1 MARGIVR
8 LGKSKKHPV
17 EPREP
22 AQPRPADMPSL
33 ELQAAK
39 EILAEVFGITLDEV
53 EEMIQLRREE
63 QVLWP
68 ERFWLGADDSPAGDA

>member
-1 MARGIVR
+1 MARGIVH

-17 EPREP
+17 EPCEP
-22 AQPRPADMPSL
+22 AQSRPADILSL
-33 ELQAAK
+33 QLQVAK

-53 EEMIQLRREE
+53 EEMIRLRREE

-68 ERFWLGADDSPAGDA
+68 ERFWLGADDS

>member
-1 MARGIVR
+1 MARGIVH
-8 LGKSKKHPV
+8 LGKARRHPV

-22 AQPRPADMPSL
+22 AQPRAADVLSL
-33 ELQAAK
+33 QLQAAK

-53 EEMIQLRREE
+53 DEMIRLRRKE

-68 ERFWLGADDSPAGDA
+68 ERFWIGADESHGGDA

>member
-22 AQPRPADMPSL
+22 AHPRVADMPSL